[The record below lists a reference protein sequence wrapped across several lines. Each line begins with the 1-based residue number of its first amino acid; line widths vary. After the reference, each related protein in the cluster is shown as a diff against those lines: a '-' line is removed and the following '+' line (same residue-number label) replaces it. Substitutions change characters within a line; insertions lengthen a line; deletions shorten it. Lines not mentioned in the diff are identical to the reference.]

1 MIMKKLFYLVVV
13 ILIPASCTKLREAPD
28 SILTAGQFYK
38 SREDAVAAVNSIYQA
53 ALNPGGLKMYNR
65 LFLQVVEYPTDDVI
79 AGQRVTEIAARELSA
94 VTQSTSNVRIEQLW
108 QQHYTAIDRAN
119 IAIDHIPSIDM
130 DPTLR
135 DRLVNEAK
143 FLRGLLY
150 FNMVRLWGEVPLIL
164 HETRSLGKD
173 AIQVKREPVEH
184 VYAQIIADL
193 TDAENLPP
201 VYGGADAGRATGGA
215 AKAILAKVY
224 LTREEWDKAAA
235 KSLEVIQGP
244 YGYALFD
251 NYADVFNVATKN
263 GREHIFSAQCQ
274 GEGGDDQ
281 GNRMGTSCT
290 PVGIPGIAAAGTDE
304 PTEDAYNIFDAN
316 DTRRDVTF
324 FTALVSPKD
333 GKTYTFAPRFRKY
346 WDPSTITNPT
356 KSNQNVP
363 VMRFAEI
370 LLIYAEALNEEN
382 HAPTTAAYNAI
393 NQVIRRA
400 YKKPVNVPDPTVDL
414 AGFDYNSFKEAVY
427 LQRRKELMLEFQRWF
442 DLVRTK
448 RMITAAHKV
457 GKINASEKNYLLPL
471 PQHDIDLNPALLP
484 NNPGWDGN

>member
-1 MIMKKLFYLVVV
+1 MKKLFYLFAVTL
-13 ILIPASCTKLREAPD
+13 ILVSCTKLEETPD
-28 SILTAGQFYK
+28 SILTTGQFYK
-38 SREDAVAAVNSIYQA
+38 TQADAIAAVNSIYQA

-65 LFLQVVEYPTDDVI
+65 LFLQVIEYPTDDVI

-94 VTQSTSNVRIEQLW
+94 MTQSTSNLRIEQLW

-119 IAIDHIPSIDM
+119 IAIDNIPSIDM

-135 DRLVNEAK
+135 TRLVNEAK

-150 FNMVRLWGEVPLIL
+150 FNLVRLWGEVPLIL
-164 HETRSLGKD
+164 HQTTSLGKD
-173 AIQVKREPVEH
+173 AIQVKRDLTEN
-184 VYAQIIADL
+184 VYAQVIADL
-193 TDAENLPP
+193 TDAEKLPAT
-201 VYGGADAGRATGGA
+201 YGAADAGRATGGA
-215 AKAILAKVY
+215 AKAILAKLY
-224 LTREEWDKAAA
+224 LTREEWGKASS

-251 NYADVFNVATKN
+251 KYADVFNVATKN

-274 GEGGDDQ
+274 GEGGNDQ

-324 FTALVSPKD
+324 FTSLVSPKD
-333 GKTYTFAPRFRKY
+333 GKTYTFAPHFRKY
-346 WDPSTITNPT
+346 WDQSTITNPT

-363 VMRFAEI
+363 VIRFAEV

-382 HAPTTAAYNAI
+382 HGPTPEAYNAI

-400 YKKPVNVPDPTVDL
+400 YGKPVNIPDPTVDL
-414 AGFDYNSFKEAVY
+414 AALDYSSFKEAVY

-442 DLVRTK
+442 DLVRTG
-448 RMITAAHKV
+448 RMITETHKV
-457 GKINASEKNYLLPL
+457 GKSNASERNYLLPV

-484 NNPGWDGN
+484 NNKGW

>member
-1 MIMKKLFYLVVV
+1 MKKLFYLFAVTL
-13 ILIPASCTKLREAPD
+13 ILVSCTKLEETPD
-28 SILTAGQFYK
+28 SILTTGQFYK
-38 SREDAVAAVNSIYQA
+38 TQADAIAAVNSIYQA

-65 LFLQVVEYPTDDVI
+65 LFLQVIEYPTDDVI

-94 VTQSTSNVRIEQLW
+94 MTQSTSNLRIEQLW

-119 IAIDHIPSIDM
+119 IAIDNIPSIDM

-135 DRLVNEAK
+135 TRLVNEAK

-150 FNMVRLWGEVPLIL
+150 FNLVRLWGEVPLIL
-164 HETRSLGKD
+164 HQTTSLGKD
-173 AIQVKREPVEH
+173 AIQVKRDLTEN
-184 VYAQIIADL
+184 VYAQVIADL
-193 TDAENLPP
+193 TDAEKLPAT
-201 VYGGADAGRATGGA
+201 YGAADAGRATGGA
-215 AKAILAKVY
+215 AKAILAKLY
-224 LTREEWDKAAA
+224 LTREEWGKASS

-251 NYADVFNVATKN
+251 KYADVFNVATKN

-274 GEGGDDQ
+274 GEGGNDQ

-290 PVGIPGIAAAGTDE
+290 PVGIPGSAAAGTDE

-324 FTALVSPKD
+324 FTSLVSPKD
-333 GKTYTFAPRFRKY
+333 GKTYTFAPHFRKY
-346 WDPSTITNPT
+346 WDQSTITNPT

-363 VMRFAEI
+363 VIRFAEV

-382 HAPTTAAYNAI
+382 HGPTPEAYNAI

-400 YKKPVNVPDPTVDL
+400 YGKPVNIPDPTVDL
-414 AGFDYNSFKEAVY
+414 AALDYSSFKEAVY

-442 DLVRTK
+442 DLVRTG
-448 RMITAAHKV
+448 RMITETHKV
-457 GKINASEKNYLLPL
+457 GKSNASERNYLLPV

-484 NNPGWDGN
+484 NNKGW

>member
-1 MIMKKLFYLVVV
+1 MKKLFYLFAVTL
-13 ILIPASCTKLREAPD
+13 ILVSCTKLEETPD
-28 SILTAGQFYK
+28 SILTTGQFYK
-38 SREDAVAAVNSIYQA
+38 TQADAIAAVNSIYQA
-53 ALNPGGLKMYNR
+53 ALSPGGLKMYNR
-65 LFLQVVEYPTDDVI
+65 LFLQVIEYPTDDVI

-94 VTQSTSNVRIEQLW
+94 MTQSTSNLRIEQLW

-119 IAIDHIPSIDM
+119 IAIDNIPSIDM

-135 DRLVNEAK
+135 TRLVNEAK

-150 FNMVRLWGEVPLIL
+150 FNLVRLWGEVPLIL
-164 HETRSLGKD
+164 HQTTSLGKD
-173 AIQVKREPVEH
+173 AIQVKRDLTEN
-184 VYAQIIADL
+184 VYAQVIADL
-193 TDAENLPP
+193 TDAEKLPAT
-201 VYGGADAGRATGGA
+201 YGAADAGRATGGA
-215 AKAILAKVY
+215 AKAILAKLY
-224 LTREEWDKAAA
+224 LTREEWGKASS

-251 NYADVFNVATKN
+251 KYADVFNVATKN

-274 GEGGDDQ
+274 GEGGNDQ

-324 FTALVSPKD
+324 FTSLVSPKD
-333 GKTYTFAPRFRKY
+333 GKTYTFAPHFRKY
-346 WDPSTITNPT
+346 WDQSTITNPT

-363 VMRFAEI
+363 VIRFAEV

-382 HAPTTAAYNAI
+382 HGPTPEAYNAI

-400 YKKPVNVPDPTVDL
+400 YGKPVNIPDPTVDL
-414 AGFDYNSFKEAVY
+414 AALDYSSFKEAVY

-442 DLVRTK
+442 DLVRTG
-448 RMITAAHKV
+448 RMITETHKV
-457 GKINASEKNYLLPL
+457 GKSNASERNYLLPV

-484 NNPGWDGN
+484 NNKGW

>member
-1 MIMKKLFYLVVV
+1 MKKLFYLFVVSWV
-13 ILIPASCTKLREAPD
+13 LASCAKLEENPD
-28 SILTAGQFYK
+28 SILTTRQFYK
-38 SREDAVAAVNSIYQA
+38 TQEDAIAAVNSVYQA

-65 LFLQVVEYPTDDVI
+65 LFLQVIEYPTDDVI
-79 AGQRVTEIAARELSA
+79 AGQRVTQIAARELSA
-94 VTQSTSNVRIEQLW
+94 LTQSTSNLRIEQLW

-119 IAIDHIPSIDM
+119 IAIDNIPSIDM
-130 DPTLR
+130 DATLR
-135 DRLVNEAK
+135 TRLINEAK

-150 FNMVRLWGEVPLIL
+150 FNLVRLWGQVPLIL
-164 HETRSLGKD
+164 HETTSLSTD
-173 AIQVKREPVEH
+173 AIQVKKESVEN
-184 VYAQIIADL
+184 VYAQIITDL

-201 VYGGADAGRATGGA
+201 TYGTTDAGRATGGA
-215 AKAILAKVY
+215 AKSILAKLY
-224 LTREEWDKAAA
+224 LTREEWGKAAA

-263 GREHIFSAQCQ
+263 GKEHIFSAQCQ
-274 GEGGDDQ
+274 GEGGNDQ

-304 PTEDAYNIFDAN
+304 PTEDAYNIFDAH

-324 FTALVSPKD
+324 FTSLVSPKD
-333 GKTYTFAPRFRKY
+333 GKTYTFAPHFRKY

-363 VMRFAEI
+363 VIRFAEV

-382 HAPTTAAYNAI
+382 HAPTLDAYNAI

-400 YKKPVNVPDPTVDL
+400 YGKPVQTPDLTVDL
-414 AGFDYNSFKEAVY
+414 VGLDYNSFKEAVY
-427 LQRRKELMLEFQRWF
+427 LQRRKELMLESQRWY
-442 DLVRTK
+442 DLIRTK
-448 RMITAAHKV
+448 RMITETHKV
-457 GKINASEKNYLLPL
+457 GKINATEKNYLLPI
-471 PQHDIDLNPALLP
+471 PQHDIDLNAALLP